1 MSGSRHPAV
10 SQLLTANW
18 QQKQKSAALG
28 RLNANVAKG
37 ISLRRVMLVFQGI
50 SLRRVM
56 LVFQDLPA
64 HRFTQAQR
72 PQTPSF
78 WRSYQNRQRET
89 LMLLCAMAVLL
100 QGLLTLIMRLNHHQA
115 FR

>member
-10 SQLLTANW
+10 PLLLTANW
-18 QQKQKSAALG
+18 QQKQISAALG
-28 RLNANVAKG
+28 RLNAKG
-37 ISLRRVMLVFQGI
+37 ISLRRVMLVI
-50 SLRRVM
+50 
-56 LVFQDLPA
+56 QDLPA
-64 HRFTQAQR
+64 HRSRFSQAQK
-72 PQTPSF
+72 PQTPSL
-78 WRSYQNRQRET
+78 RPSYQNRQRET